1 MSTTLTQTVRTASGA
16 TIAPDLA
23 TACLFT
29 LFGLMLSLAVLSCL
43 SSETIS
49 AIFVG

>member
-1 MSTTLTQTVRTASGA
+1 MSTTLIETIAAAPAAS
-16 TIAPDLA
+16 IAPDLA